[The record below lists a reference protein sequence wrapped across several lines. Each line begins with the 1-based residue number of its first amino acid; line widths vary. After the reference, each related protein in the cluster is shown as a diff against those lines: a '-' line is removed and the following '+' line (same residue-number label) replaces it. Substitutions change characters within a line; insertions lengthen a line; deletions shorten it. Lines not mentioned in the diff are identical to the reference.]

1 MRPSIAELSRL
12 VSALSPAELEARCA
26 RPDVRIE
33 STPDVRIES
42 TGDVGI
48 ETIPDV
54 RIESTGDV
62 RIGVTPDVRIEATG
76 QARIADGAHARWRQ
90 PELAGRLIELSG
102 RGASAVL
109 TLAFAAV
116 HDAQMRGETAAWI
129 TSKASS
135 FFPPDVAA
143 NGVDLDA
150 LVVVRLPR
158 AADAAHAADRLARS
172 SAFGIIV
179 LDLERRTSVPP
190 PLLTRLSGLA
200 RKHDTAVVFLLG
212 PAGHTSAPSLGSLV
226 SLRGEASRTSRG
238 TGRFVCQLSV
248 IKDRLLPRGWK
259 ETEVCRGPA
268 GLR

>member
-1 MRPSIAELSRL
+1 VRPSIAELARL
-12 VSALSPAELEARCA
+12 VSALSPSELATRCA
-26 RPDVRIE
+26 RPDVCIDSTDVCIE
-33 STPDVRIES
+33 SPDVCIES
-42 TGDVGI
+42 IGVCIDSIGDVHI
-48 ETIPDV
+48 DAA
-54 RIESTGDV
+54 GD
-62 RIGVTPDVRIEATG
+62 
-76 QARIADGAHARWRQ
+76 ARIDGGAHVRWRQ

-102 RGASAVL
+102 KRASAVL

-129 TSKASS
+129 ASKESS

-158 AADAAHAADRLARS
+158 AADAAHAADQLARS

-179 LDLERRTSVPP
+179 LDLERRASVPP
-190 PLLTRLSGLA
+190 PLMTRLSGLA
-200 RKHDTAVVFLLG
+200 RKHDTAIVFLLD
-212 PAGHTSAPSLGSLV
+212 PAGRSSSSSLGSLV

-238 TGRFVCQLSV
+238 TGRFACQLSV
-248 IKDRLLPRGWK
+248 IKDRLRPRGWK